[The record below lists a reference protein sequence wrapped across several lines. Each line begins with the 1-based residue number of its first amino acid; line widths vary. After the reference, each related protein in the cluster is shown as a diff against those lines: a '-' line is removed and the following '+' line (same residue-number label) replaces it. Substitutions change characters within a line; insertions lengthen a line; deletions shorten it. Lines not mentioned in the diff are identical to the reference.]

1 MSTPKVNTPSW
12 YLTPGFLVT
21 LVEKRQGVMFSQLTG
36 RLKRAAVGRLALVD
50 QLNRGYQGTVDTL
63 VDEIAHA
70 HDAQPQAIRHFF
82 RTLRELGYVS
92 QEKPP
97 TRLAEE
103 PVGTRAAPPEGEV
116 VVHSP
121 TGLLTQD
128 GHYLWFDH
136 AGQLLLRLSFEA
148 LMAAAMFNLPITVAD
163 ARSQYL
169 ETCGP
174 GGLSGEEFDD
184 LVARM
189 AGAGLLRAP
198 RPKNEDAI
206 SRMAAPVNVAE
217 IQSLIDA
224 RVAAHDEQMRRAG
237 KNLVQVVPVNTQAG
251 TTPASLGLLMA
262 FAMDYDG
269 GRLKERYDFVPM
281 FLIDEERIVQRG
293 ATPGVFI
300 FSNYIWTVEANLA
313 LSAAVK
319 AVNPANI
326 TIHGGPST
334 PSYEKDCEQFFIDN
348 PHVDIC
354 VRGEGELTF
363 SEILDNLDI
372 EHSGDLEALRN
383 VDGLT
388 YRTATG
394 VQRTGDRERIADI
407 DSIPSPYLTGLFEEF
422 GSVRAGAVIET
433 NRGCP
438 YGCTFCDWGS
448 ATLSKVRRF
457 DLDRVFAELE
467 WSAKH
472 QIEDASIAD
481 ANFGML
487 ERDVAV
493 TEKIAELKRQY
504 GYPRSVGI
512 NYAKNQVKY
521 LRDIIRIMADVEI
534 LTEGKVSLQSMDET
548 TLKVIDRSNIKLSKY
563 NELAAEFRRAKLP
576 LAVEIMIGLPG
587 ATVAAFRNDL
597 QECTN
602 RDVRV
607 MLNTTTLLP
616 NSPMNA
622 PEYRAEHGIVA
633 MPGEMLTETAS
644 YTREEWEH
652 MNDLKMAYYLLDSYG
667 LMRYV
672 ARYVRRETG
681 MGEVDFYV
689 AVLGEVKQNP
699 QKWPVMADIL
709 STLESYMAPPGS
721 WALYMREVRKFLV
734 EFMKLPEDSALE
746 TVLAVQHA
754 HLPAADRSF
763 PFSLELE
770 HDFAAWWDTLL
781 VAREE
786 GHREDWE
793 KHTPRLADFGPA
805 ALTIDDPNG
814 VCITE
819 IGKPLSYLLYSL
831 RSWELDSPVARPRA
845 GASYAAW
852 S

>member
-1 MSTPKVNTPSW
+1 MNAPEVAGQS
-12 YLTPGFLVT
+12 LHLAPGFLIS
-21 LVEKRQGVMFSQLTG
+21 LVEKRQTVMFSQLSG
-36 RLKRAAVGRLALVD
+36 RLKRAALGRLALVD
-50 QLNRGYQGTVDTL
+50 QLNRGYHGDYEQLILD
-63 VDEIAHA
+63 IAEKHNA
-70 HDAQPQAIRHFF
+70 RRPAIREF
-82 RTLRELGYVS
+82 LNVLNAAGYVVRAMPQKRFDEAPLGRRAS
-92 QEKPP
+92 AGDKALIVSTP
-97 TRLAEE
+97 TN
-103 PVGTRAAPPEGEV
+103 V
-116 VVHSP
+116 V
-121 TGLLTQD
+121 TQA
-128 GHYLWFDH
+128 GYYLWFDH
-136 AGQLLLRLSFEA
+136 QGNLLLRMNLPE
-148 LMAAAMFNLPITVAD
+148 LMAVSMFTQPITVAD
-163 ARSQYL
+163 ARAQYL
-169 ETCGP
+169 ESCGP
-174 GGLSGEEFDD
+174 AGISAEQFDD
-184 LVARM
+184 LVERV
-189 AGAGLLRAP
+189 AGADLFTTPRAVNP
-198 RPKNEDAI
+198 DAI
-206 SRMAAPVNVAE
+206 SRMAAPVDVAE
-217 IQSLIDA
+217 IQSLIDE
-224 RVAAHDEQMRRAG
+224 RVFAHDEKVHREG

-262 FAMDYDG
+262 YAMEYEG
-269 GRLKERYDFVPM
+269 GRLQDRYDFVPM
-281 FLIDEERIVQRG
+281 FLIDEERIVARG

-334 PSYEKDCEQFFIDN
+334 PSYEKDCEQFFLDN
-348 PHVDIC
+348 PSVDIC

-363 SEILDNLDI
+363 SEILDKLDI
-372 EHSGDLEALRN
+372 EQSGDLSALSE

-388 YRTATG
+388 FRG
-394 VQRTGDRERIADI
+394 QSGMVRTGDRARIADI

-493 TEKIAELKRQY
+493 TEKIAELKREH

-563 NELAAEFRRAKLP
+563 NELASEFRRAKLP

-587 ATVAAFRNDL
+587 ATVSAFKNDL

-616 NSPMNA
+616 NSPMND
-622 PEYRAEHGIVA
+622 PDYRKEHGIVA
-633 MPGEMLTETAS
+633 LPGEMLTETAS

-667 LMRYV
+667 LMRYI
-672 ARYVRRETG
+672 ARFVRRELG
-681 MGEVDFYV
+681 MGEVDFYSV
-689 AVLGEVKQNP
+689 VLSEVQQNS
-699 QKWPVMADIL
+699 QRWPVIADIL

-721 WALYMREVRKFLV
+721 WAHYMEEVRRFLV
-734 EFMKLPEDSALE
+734 DFMKLPEDSALNA
-746 TVLAVQHA
+746 TLAVQHA
-754 HLPAADRSF
+754 HLPAADRAF
-763 PFSLELE
+763 PYQLELE
-770 HDFAAWWDTLL
+770 HDFAAWWEALL
-781 VAREE
+781 EAREE
-786 GHREDWE
+786 GHRDDWE
-793 KHTPRLADFGPA
+793 KHTPRLADYGPA
-805 ALTIDDPNG
+805 SLTIDDPNG

-819 IGKPLSYLLYSL
+819 IGKPLNYLLYSL
-831 RSWELDSPVARPRA
+831 RSWELESPVARPRA

-852 S
+852 A